1 MPSKTQKPKKERD
14 ANGRYVKKEEEAVV
28 SRIGEFEENP
38 TPAKSGDVK
47 TPHGNTIH
55 YS

>member
-14 ANGRYVKKEEEAVV
+14 ENGRYVKQEEAVV
-28 SRIGEFEENP
+28 SRIGEYEENP

-47 TPHGNTIH
+47 TPHGNTIT

>member
-14 ANGRYVKKEEEAVV
+14 ANGRYVKKEEDAVV
-28 SRIGEFEENP
+28 SRIGEYEENP
-38 TPAKSGDVK
+38 TPSKSGDVK
-47 TPHGNTIH
+47 TTHGNTIT

>member
-14 ANGRYVKKEEEAVV
+14 ANGRYVKKEEDAVV
-28 SRIGEFEENP
+28 SRIGENP